1 MKKIKILILASIM
14 TLSICATA
22 LAAEVNTV
30 PTNGTITTQSSTDPH
45 PW

>member
-1 MKKIKILILASIM
+1 MKKIKILILATIM

-22 LAAEVNTV
+22 LAAEVV
-30 PTNGTITTQSSTDPH
+30 IAPINGTVTTQSTDPH

>member
-1 MKKIKILILASIM
+1 MKKIKILVLATIM

-22 LAAEVNTV
+22 IAAEVNTTV
-30 PTNGTITTQSSTDPH
+30 VKNDISTTQSTDPE